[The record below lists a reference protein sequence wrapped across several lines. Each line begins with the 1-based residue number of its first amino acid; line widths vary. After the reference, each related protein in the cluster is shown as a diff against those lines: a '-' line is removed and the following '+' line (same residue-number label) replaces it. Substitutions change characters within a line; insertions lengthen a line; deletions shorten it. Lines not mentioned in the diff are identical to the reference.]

1 MQCICAGCYKGSEDI
16 LAGLSSL
23 SDKAH
28 GSGSVQNKQNS
39 RSINLYSDHC
49 NRFFYFELHA
59 VLSSA
64 DILNSRPRIQPFGS
78 MIVGNP
84 FSLPFKMLMLK
95 GAGVYGNWGGGSCLR
110 AYPAPFGWL
119 LPSGGLIFQG
129 LS

>member
-1 MQCICAGCYKGSEDI
+1 MQCICAGYYKGSEDI

-49 NRFFYFELHA
+49 NRLFYFELHA

-64 DILNSRPRIQPFGS
+64 DILNLGTFCWRLLFQRQAVVCLFHNGWKRKEWERF
-78 MIVGNP
+78 V
-84 FSLPFKMLMLK
+84 LP
-95 GAGVYGNWGGGSCLR
+95 
-110 AYPAPFGWL
+110 
-119 LPSGGLIFQG
+119 
-129 LS
+129 